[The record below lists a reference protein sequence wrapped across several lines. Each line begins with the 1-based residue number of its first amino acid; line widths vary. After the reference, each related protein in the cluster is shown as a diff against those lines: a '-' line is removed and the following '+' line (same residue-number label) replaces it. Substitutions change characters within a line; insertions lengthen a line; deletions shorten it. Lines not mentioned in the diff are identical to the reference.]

1 MKIVWTARA
10 RRNLR
15 DAARYVMQFNPTA
28 ALAIVQTIRAAPAQL
43 TQFPASGRPGQ
54 IEGTRELLV
63 GSTDYILPYR
73 MQDDVIE
80 ILAVVHTSRR
90 WPDQL

>member
-1 MKIVWTARA
+1 MKIVWTPRA

-15 DAARYVMQFNPTA
+15 DAARYVMQFSPTA
-28 ALAIVQTIRAAPAQL
+28 ALSMVQAIRAAPEQL
-43 TQFPASGRPGQ
+43 IHFPSSGRPGQ

-73 MQDDVIE
+73 VQNDVIE
-80 ILAVVHTSRR
+80 ILAVIHTSRR

>member
-1 MKIVWTARA
+1 MKIVWTPRA

-28 ALAIVQTIRAAPAQL
+28 ALATVQTIRGAPAQL
-43 TQFPASGRPGQ
+43 SQFPASGRPGQ
-54 IEGTRELLV
+54 IDGTRELLV

-73 MQDDVIE
+73 VQNDVIQ